1 MLVEVYLLRC
11 GPGGRLA
18 YRREARLLRAG
29 EAPDAA
35 ARRAGTSPGSRDGG
49 LVTVLHSTSWR
60 HLDDGTIVLSYAAV
74 PDPEPGRRA
83 VPITG
88 FEMASSGDPRRPSPA
103 GVRHDQV
110 AAHAARHLAL
120 LAGTDPVVRRALDAI
135 PGLSRALEPLAPA
148 PAGGLAHGGGG

>member
-11 GPGGRLA
+11 GPGGLLA
-18 YRREARLLRAG
+18 YRREADYLAAG
-29 EAPDAA
+29 ETPDAA
-35 ARRAGTSPGSRDGG
+35 AGRVIPGPAAQAGSS
-49 LVTVLHSTSWR
+49 VAVLHSTSWR

-83 VPITG
+83 VPITD

-120 LAGTDPVVRRALDAI
+120 LVGTDPVVRRALDAI

-148 PAGGLAHGGGG
+148 PAGGLAHGDEG